1 MVFLF
6 VCRFVSFFDMTLIGS
21 DTIVMEG
28 MGCFVFTSIPISLKI
43 MRGKKKQQQRKK
55 SLVPHAEEHVFVLA
69 REYFDA
75 HLHLP

>member
-43 MRGKKKQQQRKK
+43 MRGKKKAATEEEK
-55 SLVPHAEEHVFVLA
+55 SRTA
-69 REYFDA
+69 RGRA
-75 HLHLP
+75 CLRAGS